1 MDDPSE
7 KADPRPLGL
16 LERILE
22 GGGGGAAEEGEDV
35 MRVRD
40 SWLLEDHY
48 FDEPSDWVIAPEL
61 KPLVRDD
68 IPEDAGFRSLLE
80 DPEVHWDWRTS

>member
-1 MDDPSE
+1 
-7 KADPRPLGL
+7 
-16 LERILE
+16 
-22 GGGGGAAEEGEDV
+22 

-48 FDEPSDWVIAPEL
+48 FDEPSDWTIAPEL

-80 DPEVHWDWRTS
+80 DPEVHWDWRAS